1 MLTMTDLQGQ
11 NVAGLD
17 GFVENLAVSAIPA
30 NVKASICSMLGS
42 KGQAAAAALLA
53 LVPGSSVLNLSAA
66 LTSMCPKSTTTTTP
80 ETPAPK
86 RTYFYADAPKGGYVV
101 FSPGLSGNVSGPV
114 IEVAGSN
121 CIVDNWDG
129 FGDVMFGGDPT
140 VTVSPTAPADGTKVT
155 AAQLVEMMKAAGI
168 SLSQIQALL
177 PTPWY
182 KNWKYLVPIGVGVVG
197 AAAGGYYL
205 YSRKKGE

>member
-17 GFVENLAVSAIPA
+17 GIVEDLVVSAIPA
-30 NVKASICSMLGS
+30 NVKASICSTLGS

-53 LVPGSSVLNLSAA
+53 LVPGSSVLNLSAV
-66 LTSMCPKSTTTTTP
+66 LTSMCPKSTTTTP
-80 ETPAPK
+80 ATPAPK

-129 FGDVMFGGDPT
+129 LGNAMFGDPT
-140 VTVSPTAPADGTKVT
+140 VTVSPSAPAEGTKVT

-177 PTPWY
+177 PMPWY

-205 YSRKKGE
+205 YNRKKGE

>member
-17 GFVENLAVSAIPA
+17 GLVDDLVVSAIPA
-30 NVKASICSMLGS
+30 SVKASICSTLGS
-42 KGQAAAAALLA
+42 KGQTAAAALLA
-53 LVPGSSVLNLSAA
+53 LVPGSSVLNLSAV
-66 LTSMCPKSTTTTTP
+66 LTSMCPKSTATP
-80 ETPAPK
+80 ATPAPK
-86 RTYFYADAPKGGYVV
+86 RTYFYADAPKGGYVI
-101 FSPGLSGNVSGPV
+101 FSPGLSGGLNGPV
-114 IEVAGSN
+114 IEVAGSS
-121 CIVDNWDG
+121 CVIDNWDG
-129 FGDVMFGGDPT
+129 FGSVMFGGEAT
-140 VTVSPTAPADGTKVT
+140 VTVSPAAPADGTKVT